1 MEIKNI
7 LKTGY
12 HVVVVAVTLIEA
24 IDLSKNLIGKCKNKK
39 AIASSDSVAGTNS
52 VESA

>member
-12 HVVVVAVTLIEA
+12 HVIVVAVTLIEA
-24 IDLSKNLIGKCKNKK
+24 FELGKNLIGRCNKK
-39 AIASSDSVAGTNS
+39 TVGVSDTAVDTND

>member
-39 AIASSDSVAGTNS
+39 AIASSDTVADKTN
-52 VESA
+52 VEGA

>member
-12 HVVVVAVTLIEA
+12 HVVVVTVALIEA
-24 IDLSKNLIGKCKNKK
+24 FELVKNLIGRCNKK
-39 AIASSDSVAGTNS
+39 TVGVLDSAAGTNS

>member
-12 HVVVVAVTLIEA
+12 RVVVVAVTLIEA
-24 IDLSKNLIGKCKNKK
+24 FELGKNLIGKCNKK
-39 AIASSDSVAGTNS
+39 TVGVSGSAVDTND

>member
-7 LKTGY
+7 LKTGFG
-12 HVVVVAVTLIEA
+12 
-24 IDLSKNLIGKCKNKK
+24 KNLIGKCNKK
-39 AIASSDSVAGTNS
+39 TVGVSDTAVDTND

>member
-12 HVVVVAVTLIEA
+12 HVIVVAVTLIEA
-24 IDLSKNLIGKCKNKK
+24 FELGKNLIGRWNKK
-39 AIASSDSVAGTNS
+39 TVGVSDTADDTNDA
-52 VESA
+52 ESA